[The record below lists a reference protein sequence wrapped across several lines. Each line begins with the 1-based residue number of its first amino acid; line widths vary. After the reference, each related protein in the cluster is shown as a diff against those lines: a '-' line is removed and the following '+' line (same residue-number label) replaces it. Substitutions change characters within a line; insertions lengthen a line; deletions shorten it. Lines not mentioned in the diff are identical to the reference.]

1 MIAELDPLL
10 FTYTAAAPIE
20 VEKLTLS
27 TALQTCTVT
36 GFRTIRGGDPY
47 SALAAN

>member
-27 TALQTCTVT
+27 TGLQMCTVT
-36 GFRTIRGGDPY
+36 GLFTVSPLHA
-47 SALAAN
+47 S